1 MALFV
6 ISGVP
11 AAGKTTVARLL
22 AARLD
27 RAVCVPGDTVRSM
40 VVAKPDGQRPD
51 TEEAQ
56 ISQLLLRYEAVL
68 AVAET
73 YLRAGFDAVVEDV
86 IMGPVLRDFLRL
98 VPVPDV
104 HLVFLDPDEGAVA
117 ERDRNR
123 RKTAYGERW
132 SVEELR
138 SVLRRHT
145 TRVGLWVDSTELT
158 ADQTVDRILADPG
171 ASLVHVSASL
181 PG

>member
-1 MALFV
+1 VALFV

-22 AARLD
+22 ASRLD

-40 VVAKPDGQRPD
+40 VMARPDGQHPD
-51 TEEAQ
+51 GVDGVEAEF
-56 ISQLLLRYEAVL
+56 SQLLLRYKAVL

-86 IMGPVLRDFLRL
+86 IMGPVLGDFLRL
-98 VPVPDV
+98 VPVRKV
-104 HLVFLDPDEGAVA
+104 HLVFLDPDADAVA

-123 RKTAYGERW
+123 SKTAYGERW

-138 SVLRRHT
+138 SVLRGHT
-145 TRVGLWVDSTELT
+145 HHLGLWVDTTDLT
-158 ADQTVDRILADPG
+158 ADETVDRILADPS
-171 ASLVHVSASL
+171 ASLVRL
-181 PG
+181 